1 MEFGVKMDKAIF
13 FDIDG
18 TLLDTSSFAEVAR
31 RAAIDIMIENGL
43 PSHKEEA
50 YNLLIDIIAE
60 KGSNYNK
67 HFNVLTKRICGEENY
82 LLIALGMVT
91 YHNVKF
97 ALLRPFPNTM
107 RILVYLK
114 KKGYKLGVISNGL
127 TIKQWEK
134 LVRLDI
140 HDFFDEVITSEEVGF
155 EKPKKE
161 IFEEALKRMNCEADN
176 SIMVGNKVEIDII
189 GAVHT
194 GMSAILVNSEQAHM
208 SEKLMEN
215 FDIKIIETIG
225 ELTNIL

>member
-1 MEFGVKMDKAIF
+1 VNKAIF

-43 PSHKEEA
+43 PSTRENA
-50 YNLLIDIIAE
+50 YNLLIEIIFE

-67 HFNVLTKRICGEENY
+67 HFNSLTKKICGEENH

-97 ALLRPFPNTM
+97 ALLRPFPKTI
-107 RILVYLK
+107 RTLIYLK
-114 KKGYKLGVISNGL
+114 NKGYKLGVISNGI

-140 HDFFDEVITSEEVGF
+140 HDFFEEVITSEEVGF
-155 EKPKKE
+155 EKPQRE
-161 IFEEALKRMNCEADN
+161 IFKEALNRMGCKAKN
-176 SIMVGNKVEIDII
+176 SIMVGNRVEIDII
-189 GAVHT
+189 GAVYAR
-194 GMSAILVNSEQAHM
+194 MSAILISSEHDHM
-208 SEKLMEN
+208 SKKLLEK
-215 FDIKIIETIG
+215 FDIEIIDTI
-225 ELTNIL
+225 EEIQNIL